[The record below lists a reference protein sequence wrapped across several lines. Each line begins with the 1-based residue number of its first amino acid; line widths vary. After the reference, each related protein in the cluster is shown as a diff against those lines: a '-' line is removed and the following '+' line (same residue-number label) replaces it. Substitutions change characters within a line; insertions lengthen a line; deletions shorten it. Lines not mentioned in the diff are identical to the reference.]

1 MNLPSL
7 VEHLRLCPTAAHVA
21 QLWANIMKQ
30 AGFTECLTTSVIE
43 SDDLSAGF
51 MRRDGAI
58 VAWRNMQKA
67 TEEGVRLVG
76 AHTDS
81 PGLHL
86 KPRQGR
92 VAAGQALLDVE
103 IYGGPLLSSWADR
116 DLGLAGRVVL
126 RDGSVQ
132 LYASNSAMARIS
144 LLAIHLDREVNDRG
158 LVLDRHLHLS
168 PMWGDG
174 AQDFEVWLASEI
186 GVDVSDIATW
196 SSELVDRQPPD
207 FIGRNGEY
215 LASARLDNQV
225 SCWSAMCALL
235 SATSTRP
242 MLCVLFD
249 HEEVGS
255 GSVTGAAGPM
265 LEFVLERLSL
275 AAGNDREGFLRMLAR
290 SHCVSADNS
299 HALHPNFM
307 DRHHPSHAP
316 LLNGGVAIKTNVS
329 QRYAS
334 SSESIRPIL
343 EAYDRIGRQPQ
354 WFSSKNVIP
363 CGSTIGPI
371 TATRLGIDTVDIGI
385 PQLSMH
391 SIREVCGR
399 SDTDQL
405 RDLLTAYWH

>member
-1 MNLPSL
+1 
-7 VEHLRLCPTAAHVA
+7 
-21 QLWANIMKQ
+21 
-30 AGFTECLTTSVIE
+30 
-43 SDDLSAGF
+43 
-51 MRRDGAI
+51 
-58 VAWRNMQKA
+58 
-67 TEEGVRLVG
+67 
-76 AHTDS
+76 
-81 PGLHL
+81 
-86 KPRQGR
+86 
-92 VAAGQALLDVE
+92 
-103 IYGGPLLSSWADR
+103 
-116 DLGLAGRVVL
+116 
-126 RDGSVQ
+126 
-132 LYASNSAMARIS
+132 
-144 LLAIHLDREVNDRG
+144 
-158 LVLDRHLHLS
+158 
-168 PMWGDG
+168 
-174 AQDFEVWLASEI
+174 
-186 GVDVSDIATW
+186 
-196 SSELVDRQPPD
+196 
-207 FIGRNGEY
+207 
-215 LASARLDNQV
+215 
-225 SCWSAMCALL
+225 
-235 SATSTRP
+235 
-242 MLCVLFD
+242 
-249 HEEVGS
+249 
-255 GSVTGAAGPM
+255 
-265 LEFVLERLSL
+265 
-275 AAGNDREGFLRMLAR
+275 MLAR